1 MRSIKLALLGAVALT
16 LAGCVTVFP
25 DVEPTTLYR
34 FSATIPTV
42 AETTAPK
49 VGVVKIGGSF
59 TQTAAGDQ
67 ILTVTGDKVAY
78 LAGARWAGPA
88 TTLLDEALLRAFA
101 SNGGPA
107 RLVTRGEPSRLNL
120 ALRLDIQTFEAVYD
134 KSPRAAPKI
143 VVVTHLVISRAGDR
157 VAVTD
162 KILTHEVR
170 ASANR
175 VSAVVRAFDTATS
188 ETLAEI
194 VDLTNQA
201 AAS

>member
-1 MRSIKLALLGAVALT
+1 MRSVKLAFLVAATLA
-16 LAGCVTVFP
+16 LAGCVTLFP
-25 DVEPTTLYR
+25 KVDPTTLYR
-34 FSATIPTV
+34 FSGAIPAV
-42 AETTAPK
+42 AETTGAK
-49 VGVVKIGGSF
+49 IGVVKIGGSF
-59 TQTAAGDQ
+59 TQASAGDQ
-67 ILTVTGDKVAY
+67 ILTVTGDKLAY

-88 TTLLDEALLRAFA
+88 TTLMDEALLRAFA

-134 KSPRAAPKI
+134 KSPRAAPKV

-157 VAVTD
+157 VALTD

-175 VSAVVRAFDTATS
+175 VSAVVRAFDEATS

>member
-1 MRSIKLALLGAVALT
+1 MRSIKLALAVAATLA
-16 LAGCVTVFP
+16 LAGCVTLFP
-25 DVEPTTLYR
+25 KVEPTTLYR
-34 FSATIPTV
+34 FTGTIPAV

-59 TQTAAGDQ
+59 SQASAGDQ

-78 LAGARWAGPA
+78 LSGARWSGPA

-143 VVVTHLVISRAGDR
+143 VIVTHLVISRAGDR

-175 VSAVVRAFDTATS
+175 VSALVKAFDTAAS

>member
-1 MRSIKLALLGAVALT
+1 MRAIKLALLGAMALT

-25 DVEPTTLYR
+25 DADPTTLYR
-34 FSATIPTV
+34 FSGTIPAV
-42 AETTAPK
+42 AETSAPK

-59 TQTAAGDQ
+59 TQAAAGDQ

-107 RLVTRGEPSRLNL
+107 RLVARGEPSRLSL
-120 ALRLDIQTFEAVYD
+120 ALRLDVQTFEAVYD
-134 KSPRAAPKI
+134 KSPKAAPKI

-162 KILTHEVR
+162 RILTHEVR

-201 AAS
+201 ATS